1 MQKSSIQYI
10 LKLSIPIFF
19 ANLAIPMVGII
30 DTALMG
36 NLGSLSYLSATS
48 VAANLFSMIFWSFG
62 FLRMGTV
69 GMVSQANGRNDYT
82 EILNIVVRNLL
93 FVLAISITIIL
104 LQNLILS
111 LSLKIFDLSEATRN
125 LYEQYFKIRVYSAPG
140 ELTLYII
147 TGLFVGL
154 QKTKTSSLAVG
165 FFSILNILLSIVLVT
180 KFDLNIKGV
189 AYGTLFSA
197 LITSIIFLIYMF
209 WYLSK
214 YTKITINFAQIFNLK
229 KIKNIFNI
237 NLNIFIRT
245 ILLTFSFLWFTYLG
259 TQIGETYVAANFNLK
274 KIKNIFNIN
283 LNIFIRTILLTFSFL
298 WFTYLGTQIGENYVA
313 ANAILINLV
322 FLSAFILDAYAF
334 STEGIVGYSLGKKD
348 LNLFK
353 NIVKNSF
360 ILSSISGL
368 IISIIFFFTNNLVI
382 NLMSDINEI
391 RELSSSYAVWLI
403 ILPVISSF
411 CYQFDG
417 IFIGASQT
425 KELRNA
431 MIFSV
436 FSYLLISILLIKFL
450 FNTGIW
456 ISLCIFMILRA
467 VSLFYYLDKIYL
479 RFRKN

>member
-19 ANLAIPMVGII
+19 ANLAVPLVGII

-36 NLGSLSYLSATS
+36 NLGSLSYLSATA

-69 GMVSQANGRNDYT
+69 GMVSQAHGRNDYS
-82 EILNIVVRNLL
+82 EILNIVIRNLI
-93 FVLAISITIIL
+93 FVLLISIIIIL
-104 LQNLILS
+104 LQNYILS
-111 LSLKIFDLSEATRN
+111 LSLKIFDLSDATRN
-125 LYEQYFKIRVYSAPG
+125 LYKQYFQIRVYSAPG

-147 TGLFVGL
+147 TGLFIGL
-154 QKTKTSSLAVG
+154 QKTKTSSFAVG
-165 FFSILNILLSIVLVT
+165 FFSILNILISIVLVT

-197 LITSIIFLIYMF
+197 LITSTVFLIYMF
-209 WYLSK
+209 YYLSK
-214 YTKITINFAQIFNLK
+214 YTKITVKLTQILNFK
-229 KIKNIFNI
+229 KIKDIFNI

-259 TQIGETYVAANFNLK
+259 TQIGED
-274 KIKNIFNIN
+274 
-283 LNIFIRTILLTFSFL
+283 
-298 WFTYLGTQIGENYVA
+298 YVA

-353 NIVKNSF
+353 KIIKNSF
-360 ILSSISGL
+360 ILSSITGL
-368 IISIIFFFTNNLVI
+368 IISILFFFSHNSVI
-382 NLMSDINEI
+382 NLMSDISEI
-391 RELSSSYAVWLI
+391 RMLSSSYVIWLI
-403 ILPVISSF
+403 ILPIISSF

-425 KELRNA
+425 LELRNA

-436 FSYLLISILLIKFL
+436 LCYLIISVLLTKFL
-450 FNTGIW
+450 FNNGIW
-456 ISLCIFMILRA
+456 ISLCVFMILRA
-467 VSLFYYLDKIYL
+467 ISLFYYLDKIYL
-479 RFRKN
+479 RFRTN

>member
-1 MQKSSIQYI
+1 MQKSSIKYI

-19 ANLAIPMVGII
+19 ANLAVPMVGII

-36 NLGSLSYLSATS
+36 NLGNLSYLSATS
-48 VAANLFSMIFWSFG
+48 VSANLFSMIFWSFG

-69 GMVSQANGRNDYT
+69 GMVSQANGRNDYS
-82 EILNIVVRNLL
+82 EILNIVIRNLL
-93 FVLAISITIIL
+93 FVALISIIIIL
-104 LQNLILS
+104 LQNFILN
-111 LSLKIFDLSEATRN
+111 LSLKIFDLSENTKD
-125 LYEQYFKIRVYSAPG
+125 LYEQYFRIRVYSAPG

-154 QKTKTSSLAVG
+154 QKTKTSSFAVG
-165 FFSILNILLSIVLVT
+165 FFSLLNILISIVLVAI
-180 KFDLNIKGV
+180 FDLNIKGV
-189 AYGTLFSA
+189 AYGTFFSA
-197 LITSIIFLIYMF
+197 LITSSIFLFYTF
-209 WYLSK
+209 FYLSK
-214 YTKITINFAQIFNLK
+214 FTKIKIDFEQILNLNQ
-229 KIKNIFNI
+229 IKNIFNI

-259 TQIGETYVAANFNLK
+259 TQIGED
-274 KIKNIFNIN
+274 
-283 LNIFIRTILLTFSFL
+283 
-298 WFTYLGTQIGENYVA
+298 YVA

-360 ILSSISGL
+360 ILSSLSGL
-368 IISIIFFFTNNLVI
+368 IISIIYFFAYEYVI
-382 NLMSDINEI
+382 NLMSDLEEI
-391 RELSSSYAVWLI
+391 RKLSSSYVIWLI
-403 ILPVISSF
+403 ILPLISSF

-431 MIFSV
+431 MVFSV
-436 FSYLLISILLIKFL
+436 MSYLIISIVLTKLL
-450 FNTGIW
+450 FNNGIW

-467 VSLFYYLDKIYL
+467 LSLFYYLNKIYL
-479 RFRKN
+479 RF

>member
-1 MQKSSIQYI
+1 MQNPSIKYI

-30 DTALMG
+30 DTGLMG
-36 NLGSLSYLSATS
+36 NLGNLSYLSATS

-69 GMVSQANGRNDYT
+69 GLVSQAYGKEDYT
-82 EILNIVVRNLL
+82 EIYNIVVRNLF
-93 FVLAISITIIL
+93 FVLLISLILIL
-104 LQNLILS
+104 LQS
-111 LSLKIFDLSEATRN
+111 YIFNISVGIFNLSETTKQF
-125 LYEQYFKIRVYSAPG
+125 YQDYFLIRIYSAPG

-154 QKTKTSSLAVG
+154 QKTKISSLAVG
-165 FFSILNILLSIVLVT
+165 LFSILNIILSIILVS

-197 LITSIIFLIYMF
+197 LIISTTFLGYTF
-209 WYLSK
+209 WYLNKMSK
-214 YTKITINFAQIFNLK
+214 ININISKLIDLNK
-229 KIKNIFNI
+229 LKNIFNI

-259 TQIGETYVAANFNLK
+259 SQIGEDY
-274 KIKNIFNIN
+274 I
-283 LNIFIRTILLTFSFL
+283 
-298 WFTYLGTQIGENYVA
+298 A

-334 STEGIVGYSLGKKD
+334 STEGMVGYSLGKKD
-348 LNLFK
+348 IGLFK
-353 NIVKNSF
+353 KIVKNSF
-360 ILSSISGL
+360 ILSTLTGL
-368 IISIIFFFTNNLVI
+368 IISIIYFFINKYVI
-382 NLMSDINEI
+382 TLMSDIESI
-391 RELSSSYAVWLI
+391 RNLSSSYVVWLI
-403 ILPVISSF
+403 LMPLISSF

-431 MIFSV
+431 MVFSV
-436 FSYLLISILLIKFL
+436 FSYLLISLYLTKIMG
-450 FNTGIW
+450 NTGIW
-456 ISLCIFMILRA
+456 ISLCLFMVLRA
-467 VSLFYYLDKIYL
+467 LSLFYYLDKIYL
-479 RFRKN
+479 RFGTIK

>member
-19 ANLAIPMVGII
+19 ANLAVPLVGII

-36 NLGSLSYLSATS
+36 NLGNLSYLSATA

-69 GMVSQANGRNDYT
+69 GMVSQAHGRNDYS
-82 EILNIVVRNLL
+82 EILNIVIRNLI
-93 FVLAISITIIL
+93 FVLLISIIIIL
-104 LQNLILS
+104 LQNYILS
-111 LSLKIFDLSEATRN
+111 LSLKIFDLSDATRN
-125 LYEQYFKIRVYSAPG
+125 LYKQYFQIRVYSAPG

-147 TGLFVGL
+147 TGLFIGL
-154 QKTKTSSLAVG
+154 QKTKTSSFAVG
-165 FFSILNILLSIVLVT
+165 FFSILNILISIVLVT

-197 LITSIIFLIYMF
+197 LITSTVFLIYMF
-209 WYLSK
+209 YYLSK
-214 YTKITINFAQIFNLK
+214 YTKITVKLTQILNFK
-229 KIKNIFNI
+229 KIKDIFNI

-259 TQIGETYVAANFNLK
+259 TQIGEDF
-274 KIKNIFNIN
+274 
-283 LNIFIRTILLTFSFL
+283 
-298 WFTYLGTQIGENYVA
+298 VA

-368 IISIIFFFTNNLVI
+368 IISIIFFFTYNLVI

>member
-1 MQKSSIQYI
+1 MQNPSIRYI

-19 ANLAIPMVGII
+19 ANLAIPLVGII
-30 DTALMG
+30 DTGLMG
-36 NLGSLSYLSATS
+36 NLGNLSYLSATS

-69 GMVSQANGRNDYT
+69 GLVSQAYGKKDYP
-82 EILNIVVRNLL
+82 EIFNIILRNLI
-93 FVLAISITIIL
+93 FVLTIFLILIS
-104 LQNLILS
+104 LQNYIFKLS
-111 LSLKIFDLSEATRN
+111 LNIFDLSVTTEKF
-125 LYEQYFKIRVYSAPG
+125 YKDYFQIRIWSAPG

-154 QKTKTSSLAVG
+154 QKTKISSLAVG
-165 FFSILNILLSIVLVT
+165 LFSILNIILSIIFVV

-197 LITSIIFLIYMF
+197 LIISISFLIYTF
-209 WYLSK
+209 WYLNEMSRI
-214 YTKITINFAQIFNLK
+214 KIKIEDLLNLK

-259 TQIGETYVAANFNLK
+259 SKIGEDY
-274 KIKNIFNIN
+274 I
-283 LNIFIRTILLTFSFL
+283 
-298 WFTYLGTQIGENYVA
+298 A

-334 STEGIVGYSLGKKD
+334 STEGMVGYSLGKND
-348 LNLFK
+348 INLFK
-353 NIVKNSF
+353 KIIKNSF
-360 ILSSISGL
+360 ILSSITGL
-368 IISIIFFFTNNLVI
+368 IISIIYFLINKFTI
-382 NLMSDINEI
+382 QLMSNIEAIKN
-391 RELSSSYAVWLI
+391 LSSSYVIWLI
-403 ILPVISSF
+403 IMPLISSF
-411 CYQFDG
+411 CYQLDG

-436 FSYLLISILLIKFL
+436 FSYVIISLVLADFL
-450 FNTGIW
+450 GNTGIW
-456 ISLCIFMILRA
+456 ISLCVFMILRA
-467 VSLFYYLDKIYL
+467 FSLYYYLDKIYL
-479 RFRKN
+479 RFNVIKSV

>member
-111 LSLKIFDLSEATRN
+111 LSLKIFDLSEDTRN

-214 YTKITINFAQIFNLK
+214 YTKITINFAQI
-229 KIKNIFNI
+229 
-237 NLNIFIRT
+237 
-245 ILLTFSFLWFTYLG
+245 
-259 TQIGETYVAANFNLK
+259 FNLK

-417 IFIGASQT
+417 ISIGASQT

>member
-69 GMVSQANGRNDYT
+69 GMVSQANGRNNYT

-140 ELTLYII
+140 ELILYII

-197 LITSIIFLIYMF
+197 LITSIIFLIYMC

-259 TQIGETYVAANFNLK
+259 TQIGED
-274 KIKNIFNIN
+274 
-283 LNIFIRTILLTFSFL
+283 
-298 WFTYLGTQIGENYVA
+298 YVA

-368 IISIIFFFTNNLVI
+368 IISIIFFFTHNLVI

-456 ISLCIFMILRA
+456 ISLCIFMVLRA

>member
-30 DTALMG
+30 DTTLMG

-69 GMVSQANGRNDYT
+69 GMVSQANGKNDHS
-82 EILNIVVRNLL
+82 EILNIIIRNLL
-93 FVLAISITIIL
+93 FVLTISII
-104 LQNLILS
+104 LILIQNFILN
-111 LSLKIFDLSEATRN
+111 LSLKIFDLSEATKD
-125 LYEQYFKIRVYSAPG
+125 LYSQYFRIRVYSAPG

-154 QKTKTSSLAVG
+154 QKTKTSSFAVG
-165 FFSILNILLSIVLVT
+165 FFSILNILISVVLVT

-189 AYGTLFSA
+189 AYGTFFSA
-197 LITSIIFLIYMF
+197 LITSIIFLIYTF

-214 YTKITINFAQIFNLK
+214 YAKIEIKFNQILNLK
-229 KIKNIFNI
+229 KIKDIFNI

-259 TQIGETYVAANFNLK
+259 TQIGED
-274 KIKNIFNIN
+274 
-283 LNIFIRTILLTFSFL
+283 
-298 WFTYLGTQIGENYVA
+298 YVA

-348 LNLFK
+348 LTLFK

-368 IISIIFFFTNNLVI
+368 IISIIFFFTNNFVI
-382 NLMSDINEI
+382 NFMSDIDEI
-391 RELSSSYAVWLI
+391 RKLSSSYVIWLI

-436 FSYLLISILLIKFL
+436 LVYLLISILLIKFL
-450 FNTGIW
+450 LNTGIW

-467 VSLFYYLDKIYL
+467 ISLFWYLNRIYL
-479 RFRKN
+479 RF

>member
-111 LSLKIFDLSEATRN
+111 LSLKIFDLSETTRN
-125 LYEQYFKIRVYSAPG
+125 LYKQYFKIRVYSAPG

-214 YTKITINFAQIFNLK
+214 YTKIIINFAQIFNLK
-229 KIKNIFNI
+229 KINNIFNI

-259 TQIGETYVAANFNLK
+259 TQIGED
-274 KIKNIFNIN
+274 
-283 LNIFIRTILLTFSFL
+283 
-298 WFTYLGTQIGENYVA
+298 YVA

-353 NIVKNSF
+353 KIIKNSF
-360 ILSSISGL
+360 ILSSLSGL
-368 IISIIFFFTNNLVI
+368 VISIIYLFTYDHVI
-382 NLMSDINEI
+382 NLMSDIKEI
-391 RELSSSYAVWLI
+391 RELSTSYVVWLI
-403 ILPVISSF
+403 ILPIISSF

-417 IFIGASQT
+417 IFIGTSQT

-436 FSYLLISILLIKFL
+436 LIYLIISILLTKFL

-467 VSLFYYLDKIYL
+467 ISLFYYLDKIYL
-479 RFRKN
+479 RFRSN

>member
-140 ELTLYII
+140 ELILYII

-259 TQIGETYVAANFNLK
+259 TQIGED
-274 KIKNIFNIN
+274 
-283 LNIFIRTILLTFSFL
+283 
-298 WFTYLGTQIGENYVA
+298 YVA